1 MGRAAGRCGA
11 SRAAPARRDAA
22 QRNVPR
28 SSGARRRSSRF
39 VAPACCLHPAPIVAT
54 HAARRRPTTHA
65 ASRRGAGRHLARPM
79 QACAPERASRANRQA
94 AARRSLGERGPAL
107 CGSQRDINAIRRGI
121 GAVRERSERDASVAA
136 HTGRARHAS
145 RMATSTHAPLFAARA
160 APTPCQRVTAAGAT
174 PPTPSPHSACSRR
187 ACRATGSC
195 IHRAPCRPAKS
206 HRTRDSPSRSPAAS
220 HRIRE

>member
-22 QRNVPR
+22 QRSATQRNVPR

-94 AARRSLGERGPAL
+94 AGASIARGTRPYPVRLAARHKRHSTRHRRSAGTIRTRCERGGAYRPRPA
-107 CGSQRDINAIRRGI
+107 RGTD
-121 GAVRERSERDASVAA
+121 GHVD
-136 HTGRARHAS
+136 
-145 RMATSTHAPLFAARA
+145 ARA
-160 APTPCQRVTAAGAT
+160 AL
-174 PPTPSPHSACSRR
+174 RR
-187 ACRATGSC
+187 
-195 IHRAPCRPAKS
+195 PCRVDTVS
-206 HRTRDSPSRSPAAS
+206 TCHGCRCDAAHAFTAFS
-220 HRIRE
+220 VFSTCLSGDRLVYS